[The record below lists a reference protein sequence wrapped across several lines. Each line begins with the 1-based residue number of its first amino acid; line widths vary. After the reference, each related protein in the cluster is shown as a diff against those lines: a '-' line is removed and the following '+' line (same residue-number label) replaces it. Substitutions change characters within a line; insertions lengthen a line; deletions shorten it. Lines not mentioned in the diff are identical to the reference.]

1 MTQQTTPQ
9 HKPRGPFK
17 GRRPQNG
24 PRPPQASKQE
34 IRASFKPQGTLA
46 TRKKN
51 RSQRRLV
58 QNLFPALFVNGYPL
72 PMKSGIKDDMLTQI
86 VRRGLD
92 ISEER
97 LQAALRAC
105 CASLV
110 YRTRLFTMRYR
121 RDVDGQAVEQISSED
136 RKHAWQQLVE
146 YRKRHK
152 LPALMPSWFSGA
164 RKKGPKKARPNSK
177 KGFKTAQTSPAR

>member
-1 MTQQTTPQ
+1 MTQLNSQQ
-9 HKPRGPFK
+9 KARAPFN
-17 GRRPQNG
+17 GRRPQSSS
-24 PRPPQASKQE
+24 RPPLVSKQD
-34 IRASFKPQGTLA
+34 IRASFKPQGSA
-46 TRKKN
+46 STRKKN

-58 QNLFPALFVNGYPL
+58 QELFPDLFVNGYPL
-72 PMKSGIKDDMLTQI
+72 PMKNGIKDDMLTQI

-121 RDVDGQAVEQISSED
+121 RDVNGQAVEPINVDD
-136 RKHAWQQLVE
+136 RKHAWQQLVD
-146 YRKRHK
+146 YRKRHN
-152 LPALMPSWFSGA
+152 LPALMPSWFTGA
-164 RKKGPKKARPNSK
+164 RKKGPKKGRQHGKSMKSAQARTP
-177 KGFKTAQTSPAR
+177 R

>member
-1 MTQQTTPQ
+1 MTQLTIQQ
-9 HKPRGPFK
+9 KSRASFN
-17 GRRPQNG
+17 GRRPQNS
-24 PRPPQASKQE
+24 RHQPQASKE
-34 IRASFKPQGTLA
+34 TIRASFKPQGSPS

-58 QNLFPALFVNGYPL
+58 QELFPALFVNGYPL

-121 RDVDGQAVEQISSED
+121 RDVDGQAVELISADD
-136 RKHAWQQLVE
+136 RKHAWQQLVD
-146 YRKRHK
+146 YRKRHQ
-152 LPALMPSWFSGA
+152 LPALMPSWFTGA
-164 RKKGPKKARPNSK
+164 RKKGPKKGRPHGKSM
-177 KGFKTAQTSPAR
+177 KTAQTRAAR